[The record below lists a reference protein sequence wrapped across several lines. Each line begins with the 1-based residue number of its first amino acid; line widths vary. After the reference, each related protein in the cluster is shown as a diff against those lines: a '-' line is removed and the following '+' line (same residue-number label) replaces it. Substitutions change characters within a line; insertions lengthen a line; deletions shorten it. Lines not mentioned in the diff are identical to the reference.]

1 MLLENSKS
9 KKNSLNKKID
19 SLIELLEKS
28 NLMELTYILG
38 SKKQVFIRNIL
49 AGISRGVGIGIG
61 ITLITAIIVYILQRI
76 VSLNIPIFGEYIAD
90 IVAIV
95 EKSR

>member
-1 MLLENSKS
+1 MLLEDKES
-9 KKNSLNKKID
+9 KKNILTKKID
-19 SLIELLEKS
+19 YLINILEKS
-28 NLMELTYILG
+28 NLVELSYLIG
-38 SKKQVFIRNIL
+38 SKKQVFLRNIL
-49 AGISRGVGIGIG
+49 AGISKGVGIGIG
-61 ITLITAIIVYILQRI
+61 ITLITAIIVYLLQRI

>member
-1 MLLENSKS
+1 MLLENEKN
-9 KKNSLNKKID
+9 KKNILTKKID
-19 SLIELLEKS
+19 FLIDLLEKS
-28 NLMELTYILG
+28 NLRELNYILG
-38 SKKQVFIRNIL
+38 SKKQVFIRNVL

-61 ITLITAIIVYILQRI
+61 ITLITAIIVYLLQRI